1 MQGESHCSHTNTD
14 PDAGARCHFKIIII
28 NICNE
33 NPENPRAVTQCPSIN
48 QASPQG
54 GKCPLRAVAP
64 AAEASE
70 QCADMQELRVHW
82 ILAVGPGLKQ
92 QILYKQIM
100 YKEPRKK
107 KMKML
112 SS

>member
-1 MQGESHCSHTNTD
+1 MQRE
-14 PDAGARCHFKIIII
+14 P
-28 NICNE
+28 
-33 NPENPRAVTQCPSIN
+33 PENPRAVTQRPSIN

-107 KMKML
+107 DEDALKLKSRSRKSL
-112 SS
+112 PVPLEAAAKSEEAASCSD